1 MYGLERLTYLCL
13 KDDTHT
19 DFHTAFATEELR
31 ATPPTVLCSVSLS
44 ITVYTK
50 TRNPAALVF
59 IPICAGRRAG
69 MRIFM
74 AQNTPV
80 MKMTRRYGR
89 TVYEVAAYCS
99 PDSKATYE
107 DRLLQLIRHAAKE
120 ESVSDAS
127 DDDDSV

>member
-1 MYGLERLTYLCL
+1 MNNSISHHRQCVRFLLCVAFYYIQFYG
-13 KDDTHT
+13 
-19 DFHTAFATEELR
+19 
-31 ATPPTVLCSVSLS
+31 
-44 ITVYTK
+44 
-50 TRNPAALVF
+50 AA
-59 IPICAGRRAG
+59 GKG
-69 MRIFM
+69 GFM

-107 DRLLQLIRHAAKE
+107 DRLLQLICHTAKE
-120 ESVSDAS
+120 ESVSDAC

>member
-1 MYGLERLTYLCL
+1 
-13 KDDTHT
+13 
-19 DFHTAFATEELR
+19 
-31 ATPPTVLCSVSLS
+31 
-44 ITVYTK
+44 
-50 TRNPAALVF
+50 
-59 IPICAGRRAG
+59 
-69 MRIFM
+69 M

-99 PDSKATYE
+99 PNCKATYE

-120 ESVSDAS
+120 EYVSDAS

>member
-1 MYGLERLTYLCL
+1 
-13 KDDTHT
+13 
-19 DFHTAFATEELR
+19 
-31 ATPPTVLCSVSLS
+31 
-44 ITVYTK
+44 
-50 TRNPAALVF
+50 
-59 IPICAGRRAG
+59 
-69 MRIFM
+69 M
-74 AQNTPV
+74 AQN
-80 MKMTRRYGR
+80 TRRYGR

>member
-1 MYGLERLTYLCL
+1 MNNSIFHHRQYVRFLLSVAFFYIPFYGISR
-13 KDDTHT
+13 K
-19 DFHTAFATEELR
+19 
-31 ATPPTVLCSVSLS
+31 
-44 ITVYTK
+44 
-50 TRNPAALVF
+50 
-59 IPICAGRRAG
+59 GG
-69 MRIFM
+69 FM

-107 DRLLQLIRHAAKE
+107 DRLLQLIRHAVKE

-127 DDDDSV
+127 NDDDSV

>member
-1 MYGLERLTYLCL
+1 
-13 KDDTHT
+13 
-19 DFHTAFATEELR
+19 
-31 ATPPTVLCSVSLS
+31 
-44 ITVYTK
+44 
-50 TRNPAALVF
+50 
-59 IPICAGRRAG
+59 
-69 MRIFM
+69 M

-89 TVYEVAAYCS
+89 TVYEVVAYCS

-107 DRLLQLIRHAAKE
+107 DRLLHLIRHAAKD

>member
-1 MYGLERLTYLCL
+1 M
-13 KDDTHT
+13 
-19 DFHTAFATEELR
+19 
-31 ATPPTVLCSVSLS
+31 V
-44 ITVYTK
+44 
-50 TRNPAALVF
+50 
-59 IPICAGRRAG
+59 
-69 MRIFM
+69 
-74 AQNTPV
+74 QNTQV

-89 TVYEVAAYCS
+89 TVYEVTAYCS